1 MTTSATT
8 SSVTT
13 STHKNRARRIALFIA
28 AAMAIPALAPTS
40 HNFATAQTAAVEISR
55 ELRSAVNDYWHFAKI
70 GRYDAAL
77 AKGQAVLDAGEDP
90 LVVLAAFEAIA
101 KAGNDDLDQW
111 MLRFRNVPAITE
123 VSNNLA
129 KVLAD
134 GRFARRSDPEFITA
148 NIDRLIRNEIGYRNG
163 LENLRSSGE
172 FAVPILL
179 DYLRTPSKSQYHDAV
194 RRAIRDIG
202 KPALNPLVASTEM
215 NDAEALAAVVG
226 LLGDLGYPDAAPY
239 ILRVHA
245 RAGDTLRDACTR
257 ALAKL
262 GVPATSV
269 DAAYLDLAERFYYDR
284 ASIVADNR
292 NDNAYIWYWN
302 ETSGLVKRDVAQ
314 NLYGRIMA
322 MRAAEFSLEANSAS
336 GSTPDAAVA
345 DRALALWLAA
355 NYQREADANGTDAS
369 RAENQPEAHYYGVT
383 SGSKYLSMA
392 LDRALNDR
400 NSRLAFDVLKS
411 MQLAVGRTNL
421 DVTGEKAPIIQA
433 LSYGDRAV
441 RFEAAIALASA
452 RPAATYAG
460 ADSVVPLLGEAVSQT
475 GQPTA
480 VLVMPATA
488 DINANAPALNA
499 AGYQTIGVTS
509 AGDIAAQLAEVPAV
523 DVVVLSTQLSPE
535 QVDAALNASRN
546 SLKLRGA
553 VKVLLVDSTVS
564 PFEQLKQSDP
574 LIHTAVVANPQQLAE
589 AVTTAAASSA
599 SLPIDADA
607 ATAYA
612 LRSAGVLRELAVAG
626 GIYSL
631 DPIKST
637 LIGSLTD
644 SRDDVVAAV
653 AGVLAE
659 YNNADAQKAL
669 LARASDTELSA
680 ELRSSLYKALAANAK
695 NFGNKLDPAEL
706 ATLEKAVTDEAELPV
721 RSAAAEAR
729 GGLNLPADAA
739 KSIIV
744 GQSVR

>member
-1 MTTSATT
+1 MSRT
-8 SSVTT
+8 
-13 STHKNRARRIALFIA
+13 RRFALLIA
-28 AAMAIPALAPTS
+28 AAMAIPALAPTMQPLAS
-40 HNFATAQTAAVEISR
+40 AQTPTVEVSR
-55 ELRSAVNDYWHFAKI
+55 ELRASVNDYWHFAKI

-90 LVVLAAFEAIA
+90 LTVLAAFEAIA

-148 NIDRLIRNEIGYRNG
+148 NIDRLIKNEIGYRNG

-215 NDAEALAAVVG
+215 KDAETLSAVVG

-269 DAAYLDLAERFYYDR
+269 DAAYLDLAERYYYDR

-292 NDNAYIWYWN
+292 NDNAYIWYWD

-322 MRAAEFSLEANSAS
+322 MRAAEFSLEASSNTST
-336 GSTPDAAVA
+336 STPDAAVA

-392 LDRALNDR
+392 LDRALTDR

-421 DVTGEKAPIIQA
+421 DVSGEKAPIIQA
-433 LSYGDRAV
+433 LSYGDRSV

-452 RPAATYAG
+452 RPAATYVG

-480 VLVMPATA
+480 VLVMPATS
-488 DINANAPALNA
+488 DINANSPALNA
-499 AGYQTIGVTS
+499 AGYQVVGVTS

-535 QVDAALNASRN
+535 QVDAALTASRN

-553 VKVLLVDSTVS
+553 TKVLLVDSTVS

-574 LIHTAVVANPQQLAE
+574 LIHTAVVANPEQLAE
-589 AVTTAAASSA
+589 AVTKAAASSA

-637 LIGSLTD
+637 LLASLTD
-644 SRDDVVAAV
+644 ARDEVVAAV

-659 YNNADAQKAL
+659 YNDADAQKAL
-669 LARASDTELSA
+669 LARASDTELSP
-680 ELRSSLYKALAANAK
+680 ELRSTLYKALAGNAK
-695 NFGNKLDPAEL
+695 NFGNKLEPAEL